1 MSGAFGR
8 GKIKLS
14 VLVGIPVALFLF
26 MSGMMYASKSYAS
39 EEYWLV
45 QADDKELA
53 VLSSQAEAK
62 QVVDGVKNAYVVKG
76 AKVESITTDKEL
88 KVVNKNFN
96 NGETPKIM
104 SPDKAIS
111 KIIKG
116 VKSPK
121 TYTVKTGD
129 TAWGIAEDNG
139 LGYEEF
145 LDINKGYDP
154 EKIMPGDEVVIE
166 KMVPYVNITT
176 VQTFDKEEAVEAEVQ
191 YEDTDSLYEGQTE
204 VKEAGEAGT
213 KKVTLKQKNING
225 AVSDSKT
232 IKESVTKEAKPQ
244 IVLRGTKIR
253 QAANSYTATGSYSSN
268 GNTTYNVPSAA
279 GYSGSGASVAAYA
292 SQFVGAPYVW
302 GGTNLSTGV
311 DCSGFVVAV
320 YRALGYNIT
329 RSFGSYGRYVSPS
342 SLQPGDVVAY
352 ANHYSIYLGGG
363 REIHALNP
371 RQGVMITRLG
381 GGGAGPIVS
390 AIRIVE

>member
-1 MSGAFGR
+1 MSGVFGIR
-8 GKIKLS
+8 KIKLS
-14 VLVGIPVALFLF
+14 VLVGIPVALLLF
-26 MSGMMYASKSYAS
+26 MSGMMYASKSYAT

-45 QADDKELA
+45 QVDDKELA
-53 VLSSQAEAK
+53 VLSSETEAK
-62 QVVDGVKNAYVVKG
+62 QVVDGVKNAYVIKG

-88 KVVNKNFN
+88 KVVNKNFK

-104 SPDKAIS
+104 SPDKATS
-111 KIIKG
+111 KILKG

-121 TYTVKTGD
+121 TYTVKDGD
-129 TAWGIAEDNG
+129 TAWDIAEDNG
-139 LGYEEF
+139 LQYEEF

-166 KMVPYVNITT
+166 KMVPYVQVTT
-176 VQTFDKEEAVEAEVQ
+176 IQTFDKEETVQAEVK
-191 YEDTDSLYEGQTE
+191 YEDTDSLYEGETE
-204 VKEAGEAGT
+204 VKSQGESG
-213 KKVTLKQKNING
+213 KKNVTLKQKSING
-225 AVSDSKT
+225 VVSDSKT
-232 IKESVTKEAKPQ
+232 IKESITQEAKPQ
-244 IVLRGTKIR
+244 IVLRGTKKR
-253 QAANSYTATGSYSSN
+253 QAINSNTATGSSYSG
-268 GNTTYNVPSAA
+268 GNTTYDVPSSA
-279 GYSGSGASVAAYA
+279 GYSGSGSSVAAYA

-329 RSFGSYGRYVSPS
+329 RSFGSYGSYVSPS
-342 SLQPGDVVAY
+342 NLQPGDIVTY

-363 REIHALNP
+363 REVHALNP

-390 AIRIVE
+390 AIRIVQ

>member
-1 MSGAFGR
+1 MNGAFGR

-26 MSGMMYASKSYAS
+26 MSGMMYASKSYAT

-45 QADDKELA
+45 QVDDKELA
-53 VLSSQAEAK
+53 VLSSETEAK
-62 QVVDGVKNAYVVKG
+62 QVIDGVKNAYVVKG

-104 SPDKAIS
+104 SPDKAVS

-121 TYTVKTGD
+121 TYTVKAGD
-129 TAWGIAEDNG
+129 TAWDIAEDNG

-154 EKIMPGDEVVIE
+154 EKIMPGDKVVIE
-166 KMVPYVNITT
+166 KMVPYVNVTT

-213 KKVTLKQKNING
+213 KKVTLKQKNVNG
-225 AVSDSKT
+225 VVSDSKT
-232 IKESVTKEAKPQ
+232 IRESVTKEAKPQ
-244 IVLRGTKIR
+244 IVLRGTKRR
-253 QAANSYTATGSYSSN
+253 QTANSYTATGYSYGGGN
-268 GNTTYNVPSAA
+268 GAYDVPSAA

-352 ANHYSIYLGGG
+352 AHHYSIYLGGG